1 MPRRPGTP
9 RLIREIND
17 RAALDLMLEVGPLTK
32 TRLGELTGLSKVTA
46 AQMLARLEERRLVEV
61 VGTLEGGRGPNA
73 ALYGVVPSSGYVAG
87 LHVGPD
93 AVTTAVADITGEVV
107 AEVSVNPREAA
118 DPVSVIRRGVTK
130 ATRRA
135 GVAKTRLRCLVI
147 GSPGIVDAG
156 TGDLRYAYDLPEWHL
171 GLLRAL
177 RTDFRRPVV
186 IENDV
191 NLAALAERS
200 SGVARGVDDFVL
212 VWVGRGLGLAAVID
226 GRLHRGV
233 SGGAGEI
240 GYLPVPDEPLPQG
253 MRNPRHSGFQS
264 LVGADG
270 VRRLARQH
278 GIRRPTAPACVEAAL
293 DDPARG
299 GALLD
304 ELARRL
310 AIGLSGVCVVLD
322 PGLCVLSGE
331 IALAG
336 GPELAGR
343 VEAALAEMCPNPTQV
358 VASDVEGD
366 PVLRGTVLLGLEAAR
381 DEIFSQP

>member
-1 MPRRPGTP
+1 MPRLPGTP

-17 RAALDLMLEVGPLTK
+17 RAAFDLMLEVGPLTK

-73 ALYGVVPSSGYVAG
+73 ALYGVVASSGYVAG
-87 LHVGPD
+87 LHVGPEV
-93 AVTTAVADITGEVV
+93 VTTAVADITGDVL
-107 AEVSVNPREAA
+107 AEVSVDTREAA

-135 GVAKTRLRCLVI
+135 GVAKSRLRCLVI
-147 GSPGIVDAG
+147 GSPGIIDAS
-156 TGDLRYAYDLPEWHL
+156 TGDLRFAYDLPEWHR

-200 SGVARGVDDFVL
+200 AGAAHGVDNFAL
-212 VWVGRGLGLAAVID
+212 VWVGRGLGLAAVLD

-240 GYLPVPDEPLPQG
+240 GYLPVPDEPLPKG

-270 VRRLARQH
+270 VRRLVRER
-278 GIRRPTAPACVEAAL
+278 GIRRRTAAACIQAAL
-293 DDPARG
+293 EEPERG

-310 AIGLSGVCVVLD
+310 AVGLSSVCVVLD
-322 PGLCVLSGE
+322 PGLCVLGGE
-331 IALAG
+331 IAVAG
-336 GPELAGR
+336 GAELAGR
-343 VEAALAEMCPNPTQV
+343 VETALAEMCPNPTRV
-358 VASDVEGD
+358 VASDVDGD

>member
-73 ALYGVVPSSGYVAG
+73 ALYSVVPSSGYVAG

-93 AVTTAVADITGEVV
+93 VVTTAVADITGDVV
-107 AEVSVNPREAA
+107 AEVSVDPREAA

-171 GLLRAL
+171 GLLKAL

-200 SGVARGVDDFVL
+200 AGVARGVDDFVL
-212 VWVGRGLGLAAVID
+212 VWVGRGLGLAAVLD

-240 GYLPVPDEPLPQG
+240 GYLPVPEEPLPKG

-270 VRRLARQH
+270 VRRLAREH
-278 GIRRPTAPACVEAAL
+278 GIRRRTAAACIEAAL
-293 DDPARG
+293 DEPERG
-299 GALLD
+299 GALFD

-310 AIGLSGVCVVLD
+310 AIGLSSVCVVLD
-322 PGLCVLSGE
+322 PGLCVLTGE
-331 IALAG
+331 ITVAG
-336 GPELAGR
+336 GAQLAHR
-343 VEAALAEMCPNPTQV
+343 VEAALAEMCPNPTRV

-381 DEIFSQP
+381 DEVFSQP

>member
-46 AQMLARLEERRLVEV
+46 AQMLGRLEERRLVEV

-93 AVTTAVADITGEVV
+93 VVTTAVADITGEVV
-107 AEVSVNPREAA
+107 AEVSVDPREAA

-156 TGDLRYAYDLPEWHL
+156 TGDLRFAYDLPEWHL

-200 SGVARGVDDFVL
+200 AGAARGVDDFVL
-212 VWVGRGLGLAAVID
+212 VWVGRGLGLAAVLD

-240 GYLPVPDEPLPQG
+240 GYLPVPDEPLPKG

-270 VRRLARQH
+270 VRRLARAH
-278 GIRRPTAPACVEAAL
+278 GIRRRSAVACIEAAL
-293 DDPARG
+293 GEPERG
-299 GALLD
+299 GVLLD
-304 ELARRL
+304 ELAHRL
-310 AIGLSGVCVVLD
+310 AIGLSSVCVVLD

-331 IALAG
+331 IAVAG
-336 GPELAGR
+336 GAVLAHR
-343 VEAALAEMCPNPTQV
+343 VEAALAEICPNPTRV

-381 DEIFSQP
+381 DEVFSQS